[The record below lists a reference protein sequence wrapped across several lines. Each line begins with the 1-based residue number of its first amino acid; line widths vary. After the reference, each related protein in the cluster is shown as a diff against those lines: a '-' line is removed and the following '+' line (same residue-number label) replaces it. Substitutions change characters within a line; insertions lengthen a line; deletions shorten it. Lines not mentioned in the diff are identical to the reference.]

1 LSFGQNFTNK
11 GREFWVGYGH
21 NSLFYSGN
29 NQDLVL
35 YLSAEQT
42 ANVKV
47 SISNTSWVRNY
58 IVAPGQVVITDLIP
72 KSGPE
77 DCRLVG
83 EGISRKNIHI
93 ESDVAIVA
101 YAHMFGQYSSGA
113 AMLLP
118 VETYGYTYVSCNTS
132 QSYDADSHSWFYVVA
147 AEDNTRVRIN
157 PSLATASNV
166 QRNQAF
172 EVALNKGE
180 IVNVM
185 GATTGGG
192 TGNDM
197 SGSTILSV
205 AGADGKCH
213 PISVFSGSSRTV
225 ICPSGGTLPSGDF
238 IMQQVFPAT
247 AWGARYLAGITA
259 NTDDINVPTVNRFRV
274 YVRDKLTNVYANG
287 VKRTSMDQYG
297 YFYDWDANTPQYITA
312 DKPIMVAQLLISQGG
327 GCNSSA
333 TSYSDPEMIFLSP
346 MEQAINN
353 VSFYSAE
360 KQNILNN
367 YVMLTIHQNGI
378 SSLSIDGSTPGPGT
392 ALDLVIDCPGLPGY
406 KTVVKEFPATGAQ
419 HNVRS
424 DSVFNAIAYGLG
436 DHESYG
442 YNAGSYVNN
451 LTYIAEL
458 KNDSSAT
465 ANTYTCPNT
474 PFSITIKTL
483 YNVTGLIWGYG
494 SLPGFQPNGNINY
507 SNPVLDGTEVI
518 NGKTY
523 NVYKQPIPALAPGT
537 GTYYVPV
544 TIVSPSIDNCT
555 NSEKIVIEVKVLP
568 GPTADFTFVP
578 DCATKTTSFT
588 ASSTDPLIDK
598 WLWTFG
604 DKTTDN
610 VMQPNKIYAVGGT
623 YNVSMWAFRSSDG
636 CAGMAAKSVTIA
648 GMPQVAYDQPA
659 VVCMPNGT
667 SNFVNKT
674 TVPGVFTGTL
684 QYAWTFGDGGIATDK
699 SPTHYFAARGS
710 YPVKLVVTT
719 NQGCADSIT
728 TTVSAFA
735 DRPVAG
741 IGVTNPE
748 QCAGTAFSFSDK
760 STYPVNATGAQY
772 KWVYGD
778 GTTGTNANPTKT
790 YKQANSYTVTMVV
803 TSNEGCI
810 SDTASTVVKVYSVPV
825 VDAGPD
831 LITEPGKAVLLQA
844 TVTPANATLTW
855 SPPTGLSSATQLQP
869 MASPVETQRYYI
881 TATGDKGCSS
891 TDSMLLKVFK
901 ELKVPNAFTPNGDG
915 KNDTWKIPGLEDYKN
930 ATVQV
935 YNRWGQVVFKSTGY
949 SNPWRGD
956 INGTPLPTGAYYYVI
971 QPKEGGYGTISGSVM
986 IIR

>member
-1 LSFGQNFTNK
+1 MSYGQNFTNK

-21 NSLFYSGN
+21 NTLFYSGN
-29 NQDLVL
+29 TQEMVL

-47 SISNTSWVRNY
+47 SISNTTWVRNY
-58 IVAPGQVVITDLIP
+58 TIAPGQVVVSDLIP
-72 KSGPE
+72 KSGAE

-83 EGISRKNIHI
+83 EGISQKNIHI

-101 YAHMFGQYSSGA
+101 YAHVYGDYSSGA
-113 AMLLP
+113 TMLLP
-118 VETYGYTYVSCNTS
+118 VETYGYTYASCNTG

-147 AEDNTRVRIN
+147 AENNTRVRVK
-157 PSLATASNV
+157 PSLETASNV
-166 QRNQAF
+166 QRNQEF

-180 IVNVM
+180 ILNVM
-185 GATTGGG
+185 GATTSAGI
-192 TGNDM
+192 GNDM
-197 SGSTILSV
+197 SGTTILSV

-225 ICPSGGTLPSGDF
+225 ICPSGAGLPSGDF
-238 IMQQVFPAT
+238 IMQQIFPAT

-259 NTDDINVPTVNRFRV
+259 NTDNINIPGVNRFRV

-287 VKRTSMDQYG
+287 TKLNSMDQYG
-297 YFYDWDANTPQYITA
+297 YFYDFDANTPQYITA
-312 DKPIMVAQLLISQGG
+312 DKPIMVAQLIVSQE
-327 GCNSSA
+327 GCNTSASS
-333 TSYSDPEMIFLSP
+333 YNDPEMIYLSP

-360 KQNILNN
+360 KEHIQAN
-367 YVMLTIHQNGI
+367 YVMLTIHENGI
-378 SSLSIDGSTPGPGT
+378 SSLSIDGSIPGPLT
-392 ALDLVIDCPGLPGY
+392 STDLTLDCPGLPGY
-406 KTVVKEFPATGAQ
+406 KVVVRRFPATGMQ
-419 HNVRS
+419 HTVRS
-424 DSVFNAIAYGLG
+424 DSAFNAIAYGLG

-451 LTYIAEL
+451 LTYIAEI
-458 KNDSSAT
+458 KNDSSST
-465 ANTYTCPNT
+465 PNTYTCPQT

-483 YNVTGLIWGYG
+483 YTATGIIWGYG
-494 SLPGFQPNGNINY
+494 TLPGFSPNGNINY
-507 SNPVLDGTEVI
+507 SNPVPDGTEVI

-523 NVYKQPIPALAPGT
+523 NVYKQPLPALAPST

-555 NSEKIVIEVKVLP
+555 NSEKLVIEVKVLP

-588 ASSTDPLIDK
+588 ASSSDPLIDK
-598 WLWTFG
+598 WRWEFG
-604 DKTTDN
+604 DKTLDN
-610 VMQPNKIYAVGGT
+610 VMKPDKVYVAGGPYT
-623 YNVSMWAFRSSDG
+623 VNMYAFRSSDG
-636 CAGMAAKSVTIA
+636 CAGMATKTVNIP
-648 GMPQVAYDQPA
+648 GMPKVAFDQPA

-684 QYAWTFGDGGIATDK
+684 QYAWDFGDGGNAADK
-699 SPTHYFAARGS
+699 SPTHYYAARGS
-710 YPVKLVVTT
+710 YPVKLTVTT
-719 NQGCADSIT
+719 DQGCSDFIT

-741 IGVTNPE
+741 IGITNTE

-760 STYPVNATGAQY
+760 SIYPGTATGAQY
-772 KWVYGD
+772 KWTFGD
-778 GTTGTNANPTKT
+778 ITSGTAANPAKT
-790 YKQANSYTVTMVV
+790 YKQPGTYTVTMAVI
-803 TSNEGCI
+803 SSEGCI
-810 SDTASTVVKVYSVPV
+810 SDTASTVVKVYPVPV

-831 LITEPGKAVLLQA
+831 MITEPGKPVLLQA
-844 TVTPANATLTW
+844 TVTPATAAISW
-855 SPPTGLSSATQLQP
+855 SPATNLSGAGQLQP
-869 MASPVETQRYYI
+869 MASPLETTRYYI
-881 TATGDKGCSS
+881 TATGDKGCKG

-915 KNDTWKIPGLEDYKN
+915 KNDTWRIPGLEDYKN

-935 YNRWGQVVFKSTGY
+935 FNRWGQIVFKSTGY

-971 QPKEGGYGTISGSVM
+971 QPKEGGYGTISGSVL
-986 IIR
+986 IVR